1 MSTATLGQV
10 TAFGRHLKQWR
21 RQRGLSQL
29 ELAVRADV
37 SQRHVSFIETGR
49 SRPREDVVH
58 KVAEA
63 LEVPIRDRNILLEA
77 AGLAPSY
84 PEVPLSDEA
93 AAPFRSAM
101 RKMLESHEP
110 YPAYVINRW
119 WELTDANAAGRRF
132 FPQTGDGPIN
142 LVDAFFGGPMREMVE
157 NFSDVAWMF
166 LRRMQREVADSGPDE
181 RLQELLERAEAYMKD
196 IPVDIEN
203 PGSELVVCPH
213 LRIGDQVIKTVS
225 MVARFGTAREV
236 TLDELRVELI
246 FPRDEEAEA
255 FFRHS
260 AQAAQEPLPGT
271 APLPQD
277 LALGAR
283 APKRG

>member
-10 TAFGRHLKQWR
+10 TAFGHYMKQWR

-63 LEVPIRDRNILLEA
+63 LEVPLRDRNTLLEA
-77 AGLAPSY
+77 APSY
-84 PEVPLSDEA
+84 PEVLLSDGA
-93 AAPFRSAM
+93 AAPFRNAI

-119 WELTDANAAGRRF
+119 WELVDANAAGRRI
-132 FPQTGDGPIN
+132 FPVTGDGPIS
-142 LVDAFFGGPMREMVE
+142 LVDAFLGPGPMREMID
-157 NFSDVAWMF
+157 NFSAVGWMF
-166 LRRMQREVADSGPDE
+166 LRRMRREVADSGPDE
-181 RLQELLERAEAYMKD
+181 RLRELLERAEAYMKD
-196 IPVDIEN
+196 VPIDVES

-213 LRIGDQVIKTVS
+213 LRIGGQVIKTAS

-236 TLDELRVELI
+236 TLDELRVELV
-246 FPRDEEAEA
+246 FPGDEEAEA

-260 AQAAQEPLPGT
+260 AQAA
-271 APLPQD
+271 
-277 LALGAR
+277 
-283 APKRG
+283 